1 MCVSIH
7 HAQTL
12 REAHPGAFLRINPNG
27 KKRMG
32 WVTHSDTHPATC
44 PGLREPRGPGF
55 CDKGL
60 CCPSAHDGQIHPPP
74 THPSLEALRALQPRP
89 RLEPAL

>member
-32 WVTHSDTHPATC
+32 WVTHSDTP
-44 PGLREPRGPGF
+44 PGNLSWPQGTQGTWF
-55 CDKGL
+55 L
-60 CCPSAHDGQIHPPP
+60 
-74 THPSLEALRALQPRP
+74 
-89 RLEPAL
+89 